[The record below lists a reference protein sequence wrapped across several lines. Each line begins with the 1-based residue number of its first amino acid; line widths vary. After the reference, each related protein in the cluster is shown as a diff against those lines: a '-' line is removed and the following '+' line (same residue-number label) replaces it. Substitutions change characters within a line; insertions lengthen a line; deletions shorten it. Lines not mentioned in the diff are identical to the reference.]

1 MRCHKSIIR
10 LTTLILIIPFFLLS
24 CYYDKNN
31 NGYPG
36 SVEFPPEGG
45 VKIAYGL
52 RLFVGVEIEEGAKDS
67 EFVNFWDDQDSVV
80 VKYHWLTVV
89 GCAQENGIKI
99 IVEPTDISK
108 KRSLRITGFLG
119 DEFAEID
126 VIQKGK

>member
-1 MRCHKSIIR
+1 MTCHKSIIR
-10 LTTLILIIPFFLLS
+10 LKTLILIIPFFLLS
-24 CYYDKNN
+24 CYYDKDN
-31 NGYPG
+31 NGYPD

-45 VKIAYGL
+45 VKIVYGARAL
-52 RLFVGVEIEEGAKDS
+52 VGVEIEEGAEDS
-67 EFVNFWDDQDSVV
+67 KFETFWDDKDSVV

-89 GCAQENGIKI
+89 GKYQENSIKI
-99 IVEPTDISK
+99 IAEHTDISK